1 MLLVEDEAGT
11 QDALATLLRMD
22 GWQVLTAYDGVEAL
36 ALLEEHIPD
45 VVVTDYMMPNVDGLE
60 LIERIRSTP
69 ALLEL
74 PVVLTSATRL
84 DRDSYRNAEAF
95 LPKPI
100 NLPELRKVLVTL
112 VRRRG

>member
-1 MLLVEDEAGT
+1 MLLVEDEIGT

-22 GWQVLTAYDGVEAL
+22 GWQVLTAYDGGEAL

-60 LIERIRSTP
+60 LIEWIRSTP
-69 ALLEL
+69 ALLEV

-84 DRDSYRNAEAF
+84 DRDSYRNAQVF

-100 NLPELRKVLVTL
+100 DLPELREVLMTL
-112 VRRRG
+112 LRRRG